1 MAFKRYAVVKLDP
14 PESLSTGGMVV
25 DTIHYLDPS
34 LRLKGKQ
41 YWAKKVN
48 EYILVEIDHYSPVQS
63 GWIYTDKTHQLIA
76 P

>member
-25 DTIHYLDPS
+25 DTVHFLDPS
-34 LRLKGKQ
+34 VRLISKQ
-41 YWAKKVN
+41 YWAKKVD
-48 EYILVEIDHYSPVQS
+48 EYKLVEIDDDSPVKA

>member
-1 MAFKRYAVVKLDP
+1 MKRYAVVKLDP

-25 DTIHYLDPS
+25 DTVHFFDPS
-34 LRLKGKQ
+34 VRLISKQ
-41 YWAKKVN
+41 YWAKRVD
-48 EYILVEIDHYSPVQS
+48 EYILIEIDHSSPVKS